1 MELFGVGILYGIKM
15 EDKYIIDNNVIW
27 EMIKDQFEETG
38 EVIDNMKVYRL
49 KKPITPK
56 EQQLLDKIMKDEN
69 TQRKDIKNSNKE

>member
-15 EDKYIIDNNVIW
+15 EEKYIINNPVW

-38 EVIDNMKVYRL
+38 EIIDNMKVYRL

-69 TQRKDIKNSNKE
+69 TRRKDIKNSNKK